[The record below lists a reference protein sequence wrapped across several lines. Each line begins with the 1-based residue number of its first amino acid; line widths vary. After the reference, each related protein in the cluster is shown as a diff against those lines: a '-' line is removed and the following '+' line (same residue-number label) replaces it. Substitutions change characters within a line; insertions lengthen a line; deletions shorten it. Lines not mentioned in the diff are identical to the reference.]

1 MHAAYISR
9 RCQLERKARAGDVSK
24 RSGAMSW
31 RMGFEGVPLMRGGWT
46 FFLPDYDARYS
57 EELRERLID
66 SAFAAID
73 GTAATRVRRSK
84 HAETWS
90 ENLDRMGGPIAYFKV
105 LDPIRGLN
113 RVRWIFKRRRAA
125 HVASIS
131 EHLRADALGVPE
143 ILLLGV
149 ERRGGREIIVTA
161 RVEGFSVARHL
172 RRAKL
177 KSRRVVLHALGEE
190 VARLHRAGYIHGDLS
205 PFNVFVTG
213 LEPPQFVFID
223 HERTRRTLM
232 SRLVRPRM
240 RNLVQLGHL
249 ELFDITNTDRMR
261 VWCGYSA
268 RFSARR
274 RKAERRRVAAMLLE
288 RIAQDRKGGV
298 AGRVA
303 ASLGPRREA
312 SGS

>member
-1 MHAAYISR
+1 
-9 RCQLERKARAGDVSK
+9 
-24 RSGAMSW
+24 MSW
-31 RMGFEGVPLMRGGWT
+31 WMTGFEGVPLTRGGWT

-57 EELRERLID
+57 EEFRERLID

-73 GTAATRVRRSK
+73 GTLATRVRRSR
-84 HAETWS
+84 HAETWV
-90 ENLDRMGGPIAYFKV
+90 EHFDQVGGPSAYFKV
-105 LDPIRGLN
+105 LDPIRGMN

-131 EHLRADALGVPE
+131 EHLRADAVGVPE
-143 ILLLGV
+143 ILLLGA

-161 RVEGFSVARHL
+161 RVEGFSLARHF

-177 KSRRVVLHALGEE
+177 ASRRVVLRALGAE
-190 VARLHRAGYIHGDLS
+190 VARLHRAGYLHGDLS

-223 HERTRRTLM
+223 HERTRRTIM
-232 SRLVRPRM
+232 SRFARPRM

-261 VWCGYSA
+261 VWCGYA
-268 RFSARR
+268 AGFSARR
-274 RKAERRRVAAMLLE
+274 RRAERHRVAAMLRD
-288 RIAQDRKGGV
+288 RIAQDRRRGV

-312 SGS
+312 KGS

>member
-1 MHAAYISR
+1 MS
-9 RCQLERKARAGDVSK
+9 LWTAGFD
-24 RSGAMSW
+24 
-31 RMGFEGVPLMRGGWT
+31 GVPLTRGGWT

-57 EELRERLID
+57 EELREELLD
-66 SAFAAID
+66 SALAAID
-73 GTAATRVRRSK
+73 GTLATRVRRSR
-84 HAETWS
+84 HAETWF
-90 ENLDRMGGPIAYFKV
+90 EHLDHASGLDAYFKV
-105 LDPIRGLN
+105 LDPIRGWN

-131 EHLRADALGVPE
+131 EHLRADAVGVPE

-149 ERRGGREIIVTA
+149 ERRGGRELIVTA
-161 RVEGFSVARHL
+161 RVDGSSVARHL
-172 RRAKL
+172 RRARL
-177 KSRRVVLHALGEE
+177 ASRRVVLRALGAE

-205 PFNVFVTG
+205 PFNVFLTG

-223 HERTRRTLM
+223 HERTRRTIL
-232 SRLVRPRM
+232 SRFARPRM

-268 RFSARR
+268 AFSARR
-274 RKAERRRVAAMLLE
+274 RRVERGRVAAMLRE

-303 ASLGPRREA
+303 ATLGPRREA

>member
-1 MHAAYISR
+1 
-9 RCQLERKARAGDVSK
+9 
-24 RSGAMSW
+24 MSW
-31 RMGFEGVPLMRGGWT
+31 WMTRFDGVPLTRGGWT

-73 GTAATRVRRSK
+73 GTLSTRVRRSR
-84 HAETWS
+84 HAETWF
-90 ENLDRMGGPIAYFKV
+90 EHFDQVGGLAAYFKV

-113 RVRWIFKRRRAA
+113 RVRWIFRRRRAA
-125 HVASIS
+125 HVASVS
-131 EHLRADALGVPE
+131 EHLRADAVGVPE
-143 ILLLGV
+143 ILLLGA

-177 KSRRVVLHALGEE
+177 ASRRVVLRALGAE

-205 PFNVFVTG
+205 PFNIFVTG

-223 HERTRRTLM
+223 HERTRRTIL
-232 SRLVRPRM
+232 SRFARPRM

-249 ELFDITNTDRMR
+249 ELFGITNTDRMR

-268 RFSARR
+268 TFSVRR
-274 RKAERRRVAAMLLE
+274 RRVERRRIAAMLRD

-298 AGRVA
+298 ADRVA
-303 ASLGPRREA
+303 SSLGPRRKA

>member
-1 MHAAYISR
+1 MTR
-9 RCQLERKARAGDVSK
+9 FD
-24 RSGAMSW
+24 
-31 RMGFEGVPLMRGGWT
+31 GVPLTRGGWT

-73 GTAATRVRRSK
+73 GTLSTRVRRSR
-84 HAETWS
+84 HAETWF
-90 ENLDRMGGPIAYFKV
+90 EHFDQVGGLAAYFKV

-113 RVRWIFKRRRAA
+113 RVRWIFRRRRAA
-125 HVASIS
+125 HVASVS
-131 EHLRADALGVPE
+131 EHLRADAVGVPE
-143 ILLLGV
+143 ILLLGA

-177 KSRRVVLHALGEE
+177 ASRRVVLRALGAE

-205 PFNVFVTG
+205 PFNIFVTG

-223 HERTRRTLM
+223 HERTRRTIL
-232 SRLVRPRM
+232 SRFARPRM

-249 ELFDITNTDRMR
+249 ELFGITNTDRMR

-268 RFSARR
+268 TFSVRR
-274 RKAERRRVAAMLLE
+274 RRVERRRIAAMLRD

-298 AGRVA
+298 ADRVA
-303 ASLGPRREA
+303 SSLGPRREA